1 MKKLNHLEEIFNS
14 YSTFIIDLWGVMHDG
29 VKLNPKAVESVDHLI
44 KNQKKVI
51 FLSNAP
57 RPSNEVRKFL
67 RKLKMEERFMENV
80 LTSGEAAMIALQ
92 NHKYGKHF
100 YHLGPARDKMVF
112 DKIKENKSE
121 LEKSN
126 FILCTGLFDDQE
138 DDLNYYKNLLEK
150 HISKV
155 LICTNPDLTVHRG
168 NIEEFCAGKIAEIFE
183 NLGGKVVYFGKP
195 HQEIYEMCFK
205 KSEKVLAIGDNLNT
219 DIRGAN
225 NMNIDSIFIS
235 NGVHRSEF
243 KDEIELINLQ
253 SKYKVKANYYQTQLT
268 W

>member
-1 MKKLNHLEEIFNS
+1 MKKLNHLEEIFNF
-14 YSTFIIDLWGVMHDG
+14 YNTFIIDLWGVMHNG
-29 VKLNPKAVESVDHLI
+29 VKLNPKAIESVDHLI

-100 YHLGPARDKMVF
+100 YHLGPTRDEMVF

-126 FILCTGLFDDQE
+126 FILCTGLFDEQE
-138 DDLNYYKNLLEK
+138 DDLNYYKNLN
-150 HISKV
+150 S
-155 LICTNPDLTVHRG
+155 LTIHLYYL
-168 NIEEFCAGKIAEIFE
+168 NI
-183 NLGGKVVYFGKP
+183 L
-195 HQEIYEMCFK
+195 
-205 KSEKVLAIGDNLNT
+205 
-219 DIRGAN
+219 
-225 NMNIDSIFIS
+225 
-235 NGVHRSEF
+235 
-243 KDEIELINLQ
+243 
-253 SKYKVKANYYQTQLT
+253 
-268 W
+268 

>member
-14 YSTFIIDLWGVMHDG
+14 YNTFIIDLWGVMHDG

-100 YHLGPARDKMVF
+100 YHLGPTRDKMVF
-112 DKIKENKSE
+112 DKR
-121 LEKSN
+121 
-126 FILCTGLFDDQE
+126 
-138 DDLNYYKNLLEK
+138 Y
-150 HISKV
+150 IS
-155 LICTNPDLTVHRG
+155 
-168 NIEEFCAGKIAEIFE
+168 
-183 NLGGKVVYFGKP
+183 
-195 HQEIYEMCFK
+195 
-205 KSEKVLAIGDNLNT
+205 
-219 DIRGAN
+219 
-225 NMNIDSIFIS
+225 
-235 NGVHRSEF
+235 
-243 KDEIELINLQ
+243 
-253 SKYKVKANYYQTQLT
+253 
-268 W
+268 

>member
-1 MKKLNHLEEIFNS
+1 MKKLNHLEEIFDS

-29 VKLNPKAVESVDHLI
+29 VKLNPKAIESVDHLM

-100 YHLGPARDKMVF
+100 YHLGPARDEMVF

-121 LEKSN
+121 LDKSN

-150 HISKV
+150 HTSKI
-155 LICTNPDLTVHRG
+155 LIFT
-168 NIEEFCAGKIAEIFE
+168 
-183 NLGGKVVYFGKP
+183 
-195 HQEIYEMCFK
+195 
-205 KSEKVLAIGDNLNT
+205 
-219 DIRGAN
+219 
-225 NMNIDSIFIS
+225 
-235 NGVHRSEF
+235 
-243 KDEIELINLQ
+243 
-253 SKYKVKANYYQTQLT
+253 
-268 W
+268 